1 MAGHR
6 RERANGLIYE
16 ELALLLKDEV
26 LDPRVQLVT
35 VTGVDLTV
43 DRRTARVYVACYT
56 GEEDLASGLQGLRSA
71 SSFLR
76 SRLAQLLDWPFAPTL
91 EFRVDRSWERG
102 AKVDALLQALEQ
114 ESDEETGVDE
124 EAG

>member
-1 MAGHR
+1 MTGHR

-16 ELALLLKDEV
+16 ELTLLLKDEV

-35 VTGVDLTV
+35 VTGVELTL
-43 DRRTARVYVACYT
+43 DRRTARIYVACYT
-56 GEEDLASGLQGLRSA
+56 GEEDLAQGLQGLRSA

-91 EFRVDRSWERG
+91 EFKVDRSWQRG
-102 AKVDALLQALEQ
+102 AKVDALLEALDHESGEEQ
-114 ESDEETGVDE
+114 DTDEGG
-124 EAG
+124 A